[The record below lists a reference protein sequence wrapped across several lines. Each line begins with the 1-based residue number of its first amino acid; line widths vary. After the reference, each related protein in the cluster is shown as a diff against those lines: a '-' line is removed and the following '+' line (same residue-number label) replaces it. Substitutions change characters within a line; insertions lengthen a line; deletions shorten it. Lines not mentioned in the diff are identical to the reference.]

1 MELTLNADDLKAFQD
16 TIARAVASGI
26 VSAVKVLA
34 RDGFLAPFAA
44 TMTATSEPAPAAAP
58 PPAPVTPP
66 DPAVADPPSI
76 RVPVQRPSL
85 DELVA
90 NAVRQRKE
98 TEAATETA
106 KAPPAKRKQ
115 ATDLYRQLLK
125 VVESRPSGFI
135 DTDSAVDII
144 GEDLAYSK
152 QILKSWIVEGSIHA
166 LIVAGAKPPTKGL
179 PGRLMVESRT
189 VRERNQLR
197 LQNRNAPP
205 TERQRP
211 TILRDFK
218 ELAEA
223 M

>member
-26 VSAVKVLA
+26 VSAIKVLA
-34 RDGFLAPFAA
+34 RDGFLAPFAGA
-44 TMTATSEPAPAAAP
+44 MTAMPEA
-58 PPAPVTPP
+58 APVTEAAPVAPP
-66 DPAVADPPSI
+66 DPPSI

-98 TEAATETA
+98 AEAATETA
-106 KAPPAKRKQ
+106 KAPPAKRQQ

-135 DTDSAVDII
+135 DTDAAVNII

-211 TILRDFK
+211 TILHDFK

>member
-26 VSAVKVLA
+26 VSAIKVLA
-34 RDGFLAPFAA
+34 RDGFLAPFAGA
-44 TMTATSEPAPAAAP
+44 MTAMPEA
-58 PPAPVTPP
+58 APVTEAAPVAPP
-66 DPAVADPPSI
+66 DPPSI

-135 DTDSAVDII
+135 DTDAAVNII

-211 TILRDFK
+211 TILHDFK

>member
-44 TMTATSEPAPAAAP
+44 AMTATSESEPAPA
-58 PPAPVTPP
+58 APVTPP
-66 DPAVADPPSI
+66 DPPVAEPPSI

-98 TEAATETA
+98 AEAATETA

-115 ATDLYRQLLK
+115 ATDLYRKLLK

-144 GEDLAYSK
+144 GEDRAYSK
-152 QILKSWIVEGSIHA
+152 QVLKNWILEGSIHA
-166 LIVAGAKPPTKGL
+166 LIVTNAKPPTKGL
-179 PGRLMVESRT
+179 PGRVMVETKT
-189 VRERNQLR
+189 VRERNRLR
-197 LQNRNAPP
+197 LHNKNVVP

-211 TILRDFK
+211 TILHDFK